1 MSSDILASHSVHF
14 VFCVFVVCYIRD
26 CVCVRTKMQ
35 DIARRRAG
43 QSVVRPHIMYS
54 LSEYTRASLKM
65 DEERRPMRRND
76 CDQYRTHTNSGRYD
90 CFVFVSC
97 YLVLLHDIIHGDIAR
112 TGCYVVLSVF
122 ELPKLQ
128 PDL

>member
-1 MSSDILASHSVHF
+1 MTVISTVHIQI
-14 VFCVFVVCYIRD
+14 VVG
-26 CVCVRTKMQ
+26 M
-35 DIARRRAG
+35 
-43 QSVVRPHIMYS
+43 M
-54 LSEYTRASLKM
+54 
-65 DEERRPMRRND
+65 
-76 CDQYRTHTNSGRYD
+76 YD